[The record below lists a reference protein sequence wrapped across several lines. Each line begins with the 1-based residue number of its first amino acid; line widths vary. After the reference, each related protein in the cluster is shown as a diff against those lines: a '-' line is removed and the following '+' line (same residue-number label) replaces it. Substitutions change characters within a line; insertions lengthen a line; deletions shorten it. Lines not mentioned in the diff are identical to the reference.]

1 MTRVPVLCC
10 IFYFFYVLL
19 WQRSMM
25 YHNSGVIVIALSG
38 WEGLTLSIL
47 IDCCISYRLLANKWQ
62 FALRLLSYQPI
73 FPLMRHYRT
82 QYCSQHLV
90 LNKIVDVGIQCYGKH
105 SVNLTDYCLWQQRGG
120 MCIKSVKPWRMRHFI
135 YPHRMEISLRF
146 RGVLLLSLLQ
156 DAIKTTGNIYP

>member
-10 IFYFFYVLL
+10 IYYFFYVLL

-38 WEGLTLSIL
+38 WEGLTLTII

-62 FALRLLSYQPI
+62 FYLRLLSCQPI

-105 SVNLTDYCLWQQRGG
+105 SIYLTDYCLWQQRGC
-120 MCIKSVKPWRMRHFI
+120 MCIKSVKALENAPLHLPTSDGDFPTFSWRAVAVVITRCH
-135 YPHRMEISLRF
+135 
-146 RGVLLLSLLQ
+146 
-156 DAIKTTGNIYP
+156 